1 MSNKRIEAKA
11 IRERADA
18 ARAEA
23 EIKAA
28 VDFKHA
34 KRMQQLIGANA
45 KQALQAACEG
55 VQCVRLDTDSYDE
68 LSDLMILNGFSVVGV
83 GYIRKKFLEF
93 QQVAIT
99 HRSEIEK
106 AINDSSEISDFLWS
120 TQVSSSAKTSIG
132 KLLKLLDQAHK
143 AWVQDQYPRNRGYF
157 INFLN
162 ETKQQPDKSNL
173 TPNRVLVEIFEQV
186 WVEYVWYESALQD
199 AAIYEKDIQAV
210 GKAGDSEIYAVWHDA
225 KETVEGFKEQMPTA
239 GFLKWL
245 SEKDGQKLLNK
256 IDEQISECA
265 DLGKTEVNITISKKE
280 RTTYWSIDYED
291 LPGPSP
297 ALFAK
302 VMLLRGFKIKV
313 AGDNEVTLSW

>member
-28 VDFKHA
+28 ENFKHA
-34 KRMQQLIGANA
+34 KRIQQLIGAIA
-45 KQALQAACEG
+45 KQALQAACDG

-68 LSDLMILNGFSVVGV
+68 LSDLMISSGFSVVGV
-83 GYIRKKFLEF
+83 GHVKKRYLEF
-93 QQVAIT
+93 QEVAEN
-99 HRSEIEK
+99 HRWAIEK
-106 AINDSSEISDFLWS
+106 LIKGSTDLSDFLLN
-120 TQVSSSAKTSIG
+120 TQVSSGTQTSIG
-132 KLLKLLDQAHK
+132 NLWKLLDKAHK
-143 AWVQDQYPRNRGYF
+143 AWVQDECPRDRVYF
-157 INFLN
+157 TNFLYKFCTN
-162 ETKQQPDKSNL
+162 ARVL
-173 TPNRVLVEIFEQV
+173 TPKKALFEIFEGV
-186 WVEYVWYESALQD
+186 WVEYVWYEAAAKD
-199 AAIYEKDIQAV
+199 AALYKKDIQTV
-210 GKAGDSEIYAVWHDA
+210 GEGAFESEIYAVWHGTKASAED
-225 KETVEGFKEQMPTA
+225 FKGQLPTA
-239 GFLKWL
+239 DFLKWL
-245 SEKDGQKLLNK
+245 SENDGQKLLNK

-265 DLGKTEVNITISKKE
+265 DLGKTEINITISKKE